1 MALLSSVGDNMEL
14 KNVQGRRDSLECYH
28 ELDGVGWR
36 RGRSFAH
43 GEDH

>member
-28 ELDGVGWR
+28 ELDGVGWL
-36 RGRSFAH
+36 AA
-43 GEDH
+43 GEVVCSR